1 MLFDFS
7 PLGVPALPPVTKPDA
22 PVNTQPTFSPPTAS
36 PPPPPSA
43 KNPKKSSPST
53 PVQPTTTPASK
64 PPKLKDKDTTVQN
77 SSMGVKRSNNDEAPT
92 TQKLKK
98 KKLDKSGDGTP
109 KIVPKE
115 VSIIGQSDEKS
126 KAKST
131 APATRKSEDIKER
144 RKSSDATGTGEKAK
158 LVKGVKDSKKEGGKE
173 LKGKDVKEKVKKDKN
188 KKTEEKSAEEPKVQK
203 LTVKR
208 TSTDA
213 WSSITKNAT
222 NQSKVDALMNEFGAD
237 GSESELEDIGEP
249 SFAANSKDSSE
260 AHSGK
265 AQPTKTKKGSKVK
278 SASTGLSNSEHLKM
292 NGSKKKET
300 PR

>member
-1 MLFDFS
+1 
-7 PLGVPALPPVTKPDA
+7 
-22 PVNTQPTFSPPTAS
+22 
-36 PPPPPSA
+36 
-43 KNPKKSSPST
+43 
-53 PVQPTTTPASK
+53 
-64 PPKLKDKDTTVQN
+64 
-77 SSMGVKRSNNDEAPT
+77 MGVKRSNNDEAQT

-109 KIVPKE
+109 KLVPKE
-115 VSIIGQSDEKS
+115 VSIIGQSEEKN

-131 APATRKSEDIKER
+131 APATKKSEDVKER
-144 RKSSDATGTGEKAK
+144 RKSSDVTGLGEKAK
-158 LVKGVKDSKKEGGKE
+158 LAKSGKDGKKESGKE
-173 LKGKDVKEKVKKDKN
+173 LKGKDVKEKAKKDKN

-213 WSSITKNAT
+213 WSSTAKNAT

-249 SFAANSKDSSE
+249 SFAANSKESSE

-265 AQPTKTKKGSKVK
+265 AQPAKNKKGSKAK
-278 SASTGLSNSEHLKM
+278 NANTGLSNSENLKM
-292 NGSKKKET
+292 NGAKKKET
-300 PR
+300 QR